1 VSKIFVAI
9 TCGISLLQNL
19 LNSDVFKDYL
29 RRKFNI
35 NEELCPSHIIRN
47 NVLLDSIYRD
57 FMVNED
63 FAKMIM
69 GLLRE
74 DPERCC
80 AELNSLIKLLRT
92 LDDFEICR
100 VYLYSSNTRS
110 CSVCSQMICKF
121 IVDYLREFL
130 GKKGNVEV
138 KGILTIPDIL
148 SGRYSEALQKLAEGF
163 LREAYRHV
171 KKGYD
176 LYTII
181 TGGFKIEIAYI
192 TVLSFLVRSKIVY
205 CPGPDSDIVILPP
218 VPIDLDQNILR
229 ICERIAKGEAIDRDV
244 VDVLKRYG
252 LVCQKNG
259 KIVLE
264 KWVSKL
270 LEARRWSSTY

>member
-19 LNSDVFKDYL
+19 LNSDVFRDYL

-35 NEELCPSHIIRN
+35 SDDLNLNSLLRN
-47 NVLLDSIYRD
+47 STLLDLMYRD
-57 FMVNED
+57 CMVNGD
-63 FAKMIM
+63 IAKKIM
-69 GLLRE
+69 ELLRE
-74 DPERCC
+74 NPEQYC
-80 AELNSLIKLLRT
+80 AELNSLIKLLRSVDN
-92 LDDFEICR
+92 LKLCR

-110 CSVCSQMICKF
+110 CSICSHVLSKF
-121 IVDYLREFL
+121 IVEYLRDYLD
-130 GKKGNVEV
+130 KKCNVEV

-163 LREAYRHV
+163 VREAYRHV
-171 KKGYD
+171 RQGFD

-205 CPGPDSDIVILPP
+205 CPGPESDIVILPP
-218 VPIDLDQNILR
+218 IPIELDHNVLKICEKIINGENLEKETIDL
-229 ICERIAKGEAIDRDV
+229 
-244 VDVLKRYG
+244 LKRYG
-252 LVCQKNG
+252 LISQKNG

-270 LEARRWSSTY
+270 IEARRWNSTY